1 MPVLFRLGCRRA
13 VLRILATALVA
24 VSAALAGPSP
34 GHAQKTLTLGG
45 SDAIG
50 SILDRQNAYFTKICN
65 ERAAGKLKINFIQGE
80 QLGNDMQV
88 IEQMMQGSVQI
99 YGDVLDWYANFVKDY
114 AIFGWGFT
122 FRDVDHLEKF
132 VASPAHGKMAEELR
146 AKNGIRILAASG
158 LQPRVLFAN
167 KQIARLEDIAG
178 IKMRVPEI
186 KVYVKLWETLGA
198 RPSRVAWAEVFLG
211 LKNGVVDAAEGPV
224 SAAFAAKFH
233 EAVKHVMRTDH
244 IISTTHITINEKAYQ
259 DLGPEL
265 QQVVTGCARDAVA
278 WAREQAMKETED
290 VLGKMAAGG
299 AAVHKIDTAGIRARS
314 EAAVAEME
322 KDAAWRPGL
331 WKEIQDIK

>member
-1 MPVLFRLGCRRA
+1 LVIALTVIAAFSFSG
-13 VLRILATALVA
+13 TAQ
-24 VSAALAGPSP
+24 
-34 GHAQKTLTLGG
+34 AQKTLTLGG
-45 SDAIG
+45 SDSIG
-50 SILDRQNAYFTKICN
+50 SILDRQNDHFTKLCN

-122 FRDVDHLEKF
+122 FRDIDHLEKF
-132 VASPAHGKMAEELR
+132 VASPVHAKMAEELR
-146 AKNGIRILAASG
+146 TKNGIRILAATG

-167 KQIARLEDIAG
+167 KKVAKLEDMSG

-198 RPSRVAWAEVFLG
+198 RPSRLAWAEVFLG
-211 LKNGVVDAAEGPV
+211 LKNGVVDGAEGPV
-224 SAAFAAKFH
+224 SAAYAAKFH

-244 IISTTHITINEKAYQ
+244 ILSTTHITINEKAYQ

-265 QQVVTGCARDAVA
+265 QATITGCAKDAVA
-278 WAREQAMKETED
+278 WARDQAQKETEE
-290 VLGKMAAGG
+290 VLAKMGIGG
-299 AAVHKIDTAGIRARS
+299 TVVHKIDTGPFRAKS

-322 KDAAWRPGL
+322 NDGAWRGGL
-331 WKEIQDIK
+331 WKEIQDTK

>member
-1 MPVLFRLGCRRA
+1 MRTRSWLVH
-13 VLRILATALVA
+13 LVA
-24 VSAALAGPSP
+24 VVTLIAACTVSDVAR
-34 GHAQKTLTLGG
+34 AQKTLTLGG

-50 SILDRQNAYFTKICN
+50 SILDRQNAHFTKLCN

-132 VASPAHGKMAEELR
+132 VASPVHAKMAEELR
-146 AKNGIRILAASG
+146 AKNGIRILAATG

-167 KQIARLEDIAG
+167 KQVTKLEDMSG

-198 RPSRVAWAEVFLG
+198 RPSRLAWAEVFLG
-211 LKNGVVDAAEGPV
+211 LKNGVVDGAEGPV
-224 SAAFAAKFH
+224 SAAYAAKFH

-244 IISTTHITINEKAYQ
+244 IISTTHITMNEKAYQ

-265 QQVVTGCARDAVA
+265 QATITDCAKEAVA
-278 WAREQAMKETED
+278 WARDQAQKETEE
-290 VLGKMAAGG
+290 VLGKMGTGG
-299 AAVHKIDTAGIRARS
+299 ATVHKIDAGPFRAKS

-322 KDAAWRPGL
+322 KDGAWRGGL
-331 WKEIQDIK
+331 WKEIQDTK

>member
-1 MPVLFRLGCRRA
+1 MCTRMWRVHLAA
-13 VLRILATALVA
+13 VVTLVA
-24 VSAALAGPSP
+24 ACTVSDVAR
-34 GHAQKTLTLGG
+34 AQKTLTLGG
-45 SDAIG
+45 SDSIG
-50 SILDRQNAYFTKICN
+50 SILDRQNDHFTKLCN
-65 ERAAGKLKINFIQGE
+65 ERAAGKFKINFIQGE

-99 YGDVLDWYANFVKDY
+99 YGDVLEWYANFVKDY

-132 VASPAHGKMAEELR
+132 VASPAHAKMAEELR
-146 AKNGIRILAASG
+146 TKNGIRILAATG

-167 KQIARLEDIAG
+167 KQVAKLDDMSG

-198 RPSRVAWAEVFLG
+198 RPSRLAWAEVFLG

-224 SAAFAAKFH
+224 SAAYAAKFH

-244 IISTTHITINEKAYQ
+244 IISTTHITMNEKAYQ
-259 DLGPEL
+259 DLGPEM
-265 QQVVTGCARDAVA
+265 QAMITGCAKDAVA
-278 WAREQAMKETED
+278 WARAQAQKETEE
-290 VLGKMAAGG
+290 VLGKMGTGG
-299 AAVHKIDTAGIRARS
+299 ATVHKIDTGPIRAKS

-322 KDAAWRPGL
+322 KDGTWRGGL
-331 WKEIQDIK
+331 WKEIQEIR

>member
-1 MPVLFRLGCRRA
+1 MWIGKCLARLVIA
-13 VLRILATALVA
+13 LTVTAA
-24 VSAALAGPSP
+24 FSFSGTAQ
-34 GHAQKTLTLGG
+34 AQKTLTLGG
-45 SDAIG
+45 SDSIG
-50 SILDRQNAYFTKICN
+50 SILDRQNDHFTKLCN

-122 FRDVDHLEKF
+122 FRDIDHLEKF
-132 VASPAHGKMAEELR
+132 VAGPVHAKMAEELR
-146 AKNGIRILAASG
+146 TKSGIRILAATG

-167 KQIARLEDIAG
+167 KQVAKIEDMSG

-198 RPSRVAWAEVFLG
+198 RPSRLAWAEVFLG

-233 EAVKHVMRTDH
+233 EAAKHIIRTDH
-244 IISTTHITINEKAYQ
+244 IYSSAHITINEKAYQ

-265 QQVVTGCARDAVA
+265 QQIILTAAKEAVTWTRD
-278 WAREQAMKETED
+278 QSNKDTED
-290 VLGKMAAGG
+290 ALAKMAAAG
-299 AAVHKIDTAGIRARS
+299 ATLHKIDASPIRARS
-314 EAAVAEME
+314 EAAVADME
-322 KDAAWRPGL
+322 QDGAWSAGL
-331 WKEIQDIK
+331 WKSIQAIK

>member
-1 MPVLFRLGCRRA
+1 MTRSWLG
-13 VLRILATALVA
+13 LATAAGLGLFVG
-24 VSAALAGPSP
+24 SGAAQ
-34 GHAQKTLTLGG
+34 AQKTLTLGG

-50 SILDRQNAYFTKICN
+50 SILDRQNAHFTKICN
-65 ERAAGKLKINFIQGE
+65 ERGAGKLKINFIQGE

-132 VASPAHGKMAEELR
+132 VAGSVHAKMAEELR
-146 AKNGIRILAASG
+146 TKNGIRILAATG
-158 LQPRVLFAN
+158 LQPRVMFAN
-167 KQIARLEDIAG
+167 KAINKIEDING

-198 RPSRVAWAEVFLG
+198 RPSRLAWAEVFLG

-224 SAAFAAKFH
+224 SAAYAAKFH

-244 IISTTHITINEKAYQ
+244 IMSTTHITINEKAYQ

-265 QQVVTGCARDAVA
+265 QTLISGCANDAVK
-278 WAREQAMKETED
+278 WAREQAQNETQETLDKMTKE
-290 VLGKMAAGG
+290 G
-299 AAVHKIDTAGIRARS
+299 ATVHKIDVSAIRAKS

-322 KDAAWRPGL
+322 KDGSWRAGL
-331 WKEIQDIK
+331 WKEIQDVK